1 MKIQSTR
8 FGELNVSEDDVIYF
22 SKGLP
27 GFAEE
32 QRFALLPQGEE
43 SPFFFLQSTQDPNL
57 TFLLVDPFAFFAE
70 YHFEIDDKLVA
81 QLGLSAEQPPIA
93 LCIVNVPQ
101 GKMQDMTANLSAP
114 IVVNRFA
121 RLGRQV
127 VLTDTSY
134 SLRQRL
140 CLAQEGGQ

>member
-1 MKIQSTR
+1 M
-8 FGELNVSEDDVIYF
+8 
-22 SKGLP
+22 
-27 GFAEE
+27 
-32 QRFALLPQGEE
+32 
-43 SPFFFLQSTQDPNL
+43 
-57 TFLLVDPFAFFAE
+57 
-70 YHFEIDDKLVA
+70 A

-114 IVVNRFA
+114 IIINRFA

-140 CLAQEGGQ
+140 YMAQEGGQ

>member
-1 MKIQSTR
+1 M
-8 FGELNVSEDDVIYF
+8 
-22 SKGLP
+22 
-27 GFAEE
+27 
-32 QRFALLPQGEE
+32 
-43 SPFFFLQSTQDPNL
+43 
-57 TFLLVDPFAFFAE
+57 DPFAFFAD
-70 YHFEIDDKLVA
+70 YPFEIDDKLVA

-114 IVVNRFA
+114 IIINRFA

-140 CLAQEGGQ
+140 YMAQEGGQ